1 MEDLP
6 KNTLTELNLDVR
18 PRELMAVV
26 GPVSSGKTSLLK
38 ELPLNSGSISVDGSV
53 SYASQEPW
61 LFTGSVQQNILF
73 GHPMDRNQY
82 RQVVRVCALE
92 RDFQLLPHG
101 DRTIVGERGV
111 TLSGGQRAR
120 FSLAR

>member
-1 MEDLP
+1 VK
-6 KNTLTELNLDVR
+6 KNHVHI
-18 PRELMAVV
+18 
-26 GPVSSGKTSLLK
+26 SSLQTSLLHVILK
-38 ELPLNSGSISVDGSV
+38 ELPLSSGFIHVVGSV

-73 GHPMDRNQY
+73 GQPMDRSRY

-92 RDFQLLPHG
+92 WDFQLLPHG
-101 DRTIVGERGV
+101 DRTIVGERGI

-120 FSLAR
+120 INLAR